1 MRDDPRIPKAS
12 GFPPGTMFVIKEFDV
27 PLVQI
32 PGRGWFN
39 WFGRKPRPYDVTALR
54 VDNNWRADS
63 LEEWVGLIKG
73 SLESGT

>member
-1 MRDDPRIPKAS
+1 MSDDPRIPKAS
-12 GFPPGTMFVIKEFDV
+12 DFPPGTMFVIKEFDV

-39 WFGRKPRPYDVTALR
+39 WFGGKPRPYHVTALR
-54 VDNNWRADS
+54 VDDNWRADS